1 MKYLYFKLW
10 QNLKRI
16 KTNDMP
22 ATNAIFL
29 ISMVIFA
36 NIATIHVLLNQ
47 ILTINLN
54 LGSKNAIILFAISL
68 CLSIMIL
75 NYFLLYKKRDQIS
88 ERYKNESKTQSRIGN
103 ILLILYALGSF
114 ALVYFFGSRFP
125 LR

>member
-10 QNLKRI
+10 QNLKRV

-68 CLSIMIL
+68 GLSIMIL